1 MKKLLIGSLIGGII
15 IFIYQTLSWT
25 VLNLHAA
32 NQQYTPKQDTI
43 MAFMN
48 QQFTEDGSY
57 EIPFYPPGTSSEEM
71 GKIMTA
77 NAGKPWMQ
85 IQYHKALN
93 VNMGANIMKG
103 LITDIL
109 LVALLCWILLKMTD
123 SGFGKIFMAS
133 LITGVIVFLNSPFTI
148 HIWYPKADIGAHF
161 MDAIVSWGFCG
172 LWLGWWLKP
181 KKVMQK

>member
-1 MKKLLIGSLIGGII
+1 MKKLLIGSLVGGII

-43 MAFMN
+43 LAFMN
-48 QQFTEDGSY
+48 QQFADDGSY

-85 IQYHKALN
+85 IQYHKSLN

-109 LVALLCWILLKMTD
+109 LVALLCWILLRMTD
-123 SGFGKIFMAS
+123 SGFGKIFMAC

-161 MDAIVSWGFCG
+161 MDAVVSWGLCG
-172 LWLGWWLKP
+172 LWLGWWLRP
-181 KKVMQK
+181 KKVKQL

>member
-57 EIPFYPPGTSSEEM
+57 EIPFYPPGTSNDRQCRE
-71 GKIMTA
+71 T
-77 NAGKPWMQ
+77 
-85 IQYHKALN
+85 
-93 VNMGANIMKG
+93 
-103 LITDIL
+103 
-109 LVALLCWILLKMTD
+109 
-123 SGFGKIFMAS
+123 
-133 LITGVIVFLNSPFTI
+133 
-148 HIWYPKADIGAHF
+148 
-161 MDAIVSWGFCG
+161 MDADSV
-172 LWLGWWLKP
+172 P
-181 KKVMQK
+181 

>member
-1 MKKLLIGSLIGGII
+1 MKKLLIGSLVGGII

-43 MAFMN
+43 LAFMN
-48 QQFTEDGSY
+48 QQFTDDGSY
-57 EIPFYPPGTSSEEM
+57 EIPFYPPGTNSEEM

-85 IQYHKALN
+85 IQYHKSLN

-109 LVALLCWILLKMTD
+109 LVALLCWILLR
-123 SGFGKIFMAS
+123 
-133 LITGVIVFLNSPFTI
+133 NSPFTI

-161 MDAIVSWGFCG
+161 MDAVVSWSLCG

-181 KKVMQK
+181 KKVKQL